1 MVFESR
7 LEGSD
12 EENQV
17 HGGAVLDWK
26 NGNYKSPEA
35 GAWLGVKDT
44 AGCNVS
50 AVALKGET

>member
-26 NGNYKSPEA
+26 NDNYKSPEA